1 MHRARTDRAGRS
13 TAIAAGTGR
22 RSLAT
27 AALVVAVA
35 APASAANEAALANQV
50 WEDAARAAS
59 KGPVDVPLLDQAVL
73 ALPAGEVFVPQPQA
87 EQLLAT
93 LGERAPHPGLVGV
106 VLPRDPRATW
116 RLLLRF
122 RHAGFVR
129 EDPAASW
136 DADALLQA
144 VRDAAAA
151 KHSDRDFVGWTQAPS
166 HDAGRHRLA
175 WALASR
181 ASGAAPDSPA
191 DVDAEAELLGRDGD
205 FRLSLAAKD
214 ADAPSAQAIVSQH
227 ADAIAFVAGKRH
239 DDFAPV
245 TDRVAPGGLAALL
258 VSTAASAQD
267 AGASPRGFA
276 RRHAMALGAGG
287 AVLVAL
293 LVVSA
298 WWRLRRR
305 GRRDRAPSFA
315 STVAEAGPG
324 VGDNR
329 DPASRRDA

>member
-1 MHRARTDRAGRS
+1 MA
-13 TAIAAGTGR
+13 TGR
-22 RSLAT
+22 RSLVA
-27 AALVVAVA
+27 AALVGALA
-35 APASAANEAALANQV
+35 APASAANGDALVDQV

-87 EQLLAT
+87 ERLLAT
-93 LGERAPHPGLVGV
+93 LGERAAHPGLVGV

-116 RLLLRF
+116 RLTLRF
-122 RHAGFVR
+122 RQAGFVR
-129 EDPAASW
+129 EDPATSW
-136 DADALLQA
+136 DADVLLQA

-151 KHSDRDFVGWTQAPS
+151 RHSDREIVGWTQPPS

-181 ASGAAPDSPA
+181 AGDAAPGSPA

-205 FRLSLAAKD
+205 FRLEVATRDTDGTA
-214 ADAPSAQAIVSQH
+214 AQAVVSRH
-227 ADAIAFVAGKRH
+227 ADAIAFLAGKRH
-239 DDFAPV
+239 DDFAPA
-245 TDRVAPGGLAALL
+245 TDRVASGSLAALL
-258 VSTAASAQD
+258 VSTAVSAQD
-267 AGASPRGFA
+267 GGAAPRGFA
-276 RRHAMALGAGG
+276 RRHAVALAAGG
-287 AVLVAL
+287 AGL
-293 LVVSA
+293 LVLLAVSA
-298 WWRLRRR
+298 WWRRRRR

-315 STVAEAGPG
+315 STLAERGPG

>member
-1 MHRARTDRAGRS
+1 MHRARTDRAGGP
-13 TAIAAGTGR
+13 TGIAAAAR
-22 RSLAT
+22 RRPLAA

-35 APASAANEAALANQV
+35 APASAANDDALANQV

-87 EQLLAT
+87 ERLLST
-93 LGERAPHPGLVGV
+93 LGERTPHPGLVGV

-116 RLLLRF
+116 RLTLRF
-122 RHAGFVR
+122 RHTGFVR

-151 KHSDRDFVGWTQAPS
+151 EHSDRDIVGWMQPPS

-181 ASGAAPDSPA
+181 AGGAAPDSPA
-191 DVDAEAELLGRDGD
+191 DVDVEAELLGRDGD

-214 ADAPSAQAIVSQH
+214 AGATSAQAVVAQH

-239 DDFAPV
+239 DDFAPG
-245 TDRVAPGGLAALL
+245 TDRIAPGSLATLL

-267 AGASPRGFA
+267 AGAPRGFA
-276 RRHAMALGAGG
+276 RRHAVALWAGG
-287 AVLVAL
+287 AGL
-293 LVVSA
+293 LVLLAVSA

-305 GRRDRAPSFA
+305 RRRTGAPSFA
-315 STVAEAGPG
+315 STLAEGGPG

>member
-1 MHRARTDRAGRS
+1 MHRARADRAGRS
-13 TAIAAGTGR
+13 TAIAA
-22 RSLAT
+22 
-27 AALVVAVA
+27 LVVAMA
-35 APASAANEAALANQV
+35 APASAANDDALANQV

-87 EQLLAT
+87 ERLLAT

-116 RLLLRF
+116 HLVLRF

-129 EDPAASW
+129 EDPATAW

-151 KHSDRDFVGWTQAPS
+151 QRSDRDIIGWTQPPS

-181 ASGAAPDSPA
+181 AGGAAPDAPA
-191 DVDAEAELLGRDGD
+191 DVDVEAELLGRDGD
-205 FRLSLAAKD
+205 LRLSLAARD
-214 ADAPSAQAIVSQH
+214 AGAPSAQAVVSQH
-227 ADAIAFVAGKRH
+227 ADAIAYVAGKRH
-239 DDFAPV
+239 EDFAPR
-245 TDRVAPGGLAALL
+245 TDRVAPGSLATLL

-276 RRHAMALGAGG
+276 RRHALALGAGG
-287 AVLVAL
+287 AGLAL
-293 LVVSA
+293 LLAVA

-305 GRRDRAPSFA
+305 RRRDRAPSFA
-315 STVAEAGPG
+315 STLAEGAPG